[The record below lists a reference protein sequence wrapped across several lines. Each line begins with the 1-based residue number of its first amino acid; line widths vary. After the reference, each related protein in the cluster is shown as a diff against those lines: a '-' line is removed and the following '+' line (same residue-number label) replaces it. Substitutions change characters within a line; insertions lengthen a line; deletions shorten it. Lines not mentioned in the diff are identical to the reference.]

1 MNDKVSFNRR
11 DFLKVSSAAGAGLL
25 ISIYLSGCSSGTTL
39 ESAQTSEPTPR
50 LPLEGPDSLK
60 PGVFVRI
67 GNDGSVTI
75 TIHRSEMGQ
84 GVRTALAMILA
95 EELDADWKAIH
106 VEQADADAS
115 FGDQITGGSVS
126 IMMCYGTLRTA
137 GAVARDMLVSAAA
150 QIWAIDKEKCLTENG
165 TVINPDTQEKLS
177 YGYLVPLA
185 ATLPVPND
193 FDMSVKKVEDF
204 RIIGTRVGRVDEP
217 DIIAGKAI
225 YGMDVSLPGM
235 LYAVVAHN
243 PVIGG
248 GIAAFDDA
256 KARAVPG
263 VRQVLQLESGVAVVA
278 GNTWS
283 ALQGRNALNLT
294 YDDGPNADYDS
305 AAEEAKLMENAAV
318 EAGPD
323 ELVAY
328 YVVPF
333 LSHAPMEPMNC
344 VADARADA
352 CEVWVSTQDPRDFKT
367 GASAAFKGDV
377 TLHVPLLGGG
387 FGRRLDIGPV
397 DYVAEAVQ
405 LSKAVGAPVK
415 LFWTRDEDIQHEYYH
430 PLSVTRVSA
439 GLDDIGTLKTN
450 RYTAG
455 GTIPTG
461 PWRSVTNVQEAFARE
476 CFLDEYATATKQDP
490 IELRRK
496 ILNDRNQA
504 VLDLVAEKAGW
515 GTPLP
520 EGRARGVALHSTWDA
535 TPVAQV
541 AEVSVAEDGQVRV
554 HRVVCAVDC
563 GIAINP
569 SMIEAQMEGGVVFGL
584 TAALKASVS
593 FKRGRA
599 QETNF
604 NSYPLLRM
612 DETPVVEVH
621 IVPST
626 NLPSGIGEMS
636 NPVIMP
642 AVANAIFAAT
652 GKRVR
657 RVPIRA
663 EDLLAA

>member
-1 MNDKVSFNRR
+1 
-11 DFLKVSSAAGAGLL
+11 
-25 ISIYLSGCSSGTTL
+25 
-39 ESAQTSEPTPR
+39 
-50 LPLEGPDSLK
+50 
-60 PGVFVRI
+60 
-67 GNDGSVTI
+67 
-75 TIHRSEMGQ
+75 
-84 GVRTALAMILA
+84 
-95 EELDADWKAIH
+95 
-106 VEQADADAS
+106 
-115 FGDQITGGSVS
+115 
-126 IMMCYGTLRTA
+126 MCYDTLRSA
-137 GAVARDMLVSAAA
+137 GAVARDLLVSAAA
-150 QIWAIDKEKCLTENG
+150 QIWAIDKGKCITENG
-165 TVINPDTQEKLS
+165 TVINPATQEKLS
-177 YGYLVPLA
+177 YGYLAPLA
-185 ATLPVPND
+185 ATLPVPHD
-193 FDMSVKKVEDF
+193 FDVPVKRVEDF
-204 RIIGTRVGRVDEP
+204 RVIGTRVGRVDEP
-217 DIIAGKAI
+217 DIITGKAR

-243 PVIGG
+243 AVVGG

-256 KARAVPG
+256 RARVLPG

-278 GNTWS
+278 ENTWS
-283 ALQGRNALNLT
+283 ALQGRDALNLT
-294 YDDGPNADYDS
+294 YDDGPNAGYDS
-305 AAEEAKLMENAAV
+305 AAEEAELIGKAAV

-323 ELVAY
+323 ELVANY
-328 YVVPF
+328 TVPF

-352 CEVWVSTQDPRDFKT
+352 CEVWVSTQHPKGFKT
-367 GASAAFKGDV
+367 AASAAFKGDV
-377 TLHVPLLGGG
+377 TVHVPLLGGG

-430 PLSVTRVSA
+430 PLSITRVRA
-439 GLDDIGTLKTN
+439 RLDDIGTLETT
-450 RYTAG
+450 RYTTS
-455 GTIPTG
+455 GTIPIG
-461 PWRSVTNVQEAFARE
+461 PWRSVENVQEAFARE
-476 CFLDEYATATKQDP
+476 CFLDEYAFATRQDP

-496 ILNDRNQA
+496 ILNDREQA
-504 VLDLVAEKAGW
+504 VLDLAAQKAGW

-520 EGRARGVALHSTWDA
+520 EGRARGVAFNSTWNV

-541 AEVSVAEDGQVRV
+541 VEVSVDENGHVRV

-563 GIAINP
+563 GVAINP
-569 SMIEAQMEGGVVFGL
+569 SMIEAQMEGGIVFGL
-584 TAALKASVS
+584 TAALKASIN

-612 DETPVVEVH
+612 DETPFVEVH

-626 NLPSGIGEMS
+626 NHPSGVGEMS

-663 EDLLAA
+663 EDLLAG

>member
-1 MNDKVSFNRR
+1 MIDKISINRR

-25 ISIYLSGCSSGTTL
+25 ISLYISGCGDKTTF
-39 ESAQTSEPTPR
+39 EAEPTAESTPR
-50 LPLEGPDSLK
+50 PPLEGPDALK
-60 PGVFVRI
+60 PGLFVRI
-67 GNDGSVTI
+67 ERDESVTI

-95 EELDADWKAIH
+95 EELDADWKTIR
-106 VEQADADAS
+106 VEQADADPS
-115 FGDQITGGSVS
+115 FGDQLTGGSLS
-126 IMMCYGTLRTA
+126 IMMCYESLRTA
-137 GAVARDMLVSAAA
+137 GAVARDMLVAAA
-150 QIWAIDKEKCLTENG
+150 ARIWAIDKGKCLTENG
-165 TVINPDTQEKLS
+165 AVLNPDTGEVLS

-185 ATLPVPND
+185 ASLPVPNG
-193 FDMSVKKVEDF
+193 FDLPVKEVEDF
-204 RIIGTRVGRVDEP
+204 RVIGTRVGLVDEP
-217 DIIAGKAI
+217 DIVTGRAR
-225 YGMDVSLPGM
+225 YGMDVSLPDM

-243 PVIGG
+243 PVVGG
-248 GIAAFDDA
+248 RIASFDDTE
-256 KARAVPG
+256 ARAVPG
-263 VRQVLQLESGVAVVA
+263 VRQVLQLDSGVAVVA
-278 GNTWS
+278 ENTWS

-294 YDDGPNADYDS
+294 YDDGRNADYDS
-305 AAEEAKLMENAAV
+305 TTEEAELMGNAAV

-328 YVVPF
+328 YTVPF

-344 VADARADA
+344 VADARGEA
-352 CEVWVSTQDPRDFKT
+352 CEVWVSTQDPRDFKL

-405 LSKAVGAPVK
+405 LSKAVAAPVK
-415 LFWTRDEDIQHEYYH
+415 LFWTREEDIQHEYYH

-439 GLDDIGTLKTN
+439 RLDDIRTLKTKSS
-450 RYTAG
+450 TAYK
-455 GTIPTG
+455 TIPSG
-461 PWRSVTNVQEAFARE
+461 PWRSVTNVPEAFAHE
-476 CFLDEYATATKQDP
+476 CFLDEYAIVTSQDP

-496 ILNDRNQA
+496 ILNDRELA
-504 VLDLVAEKAGW
+504 VLELAAEKAGW

-520 EGRARGVALHSTWDA
+520 TDHARGVAIHSTWGV

-541 AEVSVAEDGQVRV
+541 AEVSVDERGRVRV
-554 HRVVCAVDC
+554 HRVVCALDC

-569 SMIEAQMEGGVVFGL
+569 SMIEAQMEGGIVFGL
-584 TAALKASVS
+584 TAALKALTS
-593 FKRGRA
+593 FKGGRA

-612 DETPVVEVH
+612 DETPLVEVY
-621 IVPST
+621 ILPST
-626 NLPSGIGEMS
+626 RSPSGIGEMS

-657 RVPIRA
+657 RVPIKA
-663 EDLLAA
+663 EDLLSA

>member
-1 MNDKVSFNRR
+1 MMDKVSFHRR
-11 DFLKVSSAAGAGLL
+11 DFLKVSFVAGAGLL
-25 ISIYLSGCSSGTTL
+25 ISIYLPGCSSRTTFGP
-39 ESAQTSEPTPR
+39 EPTSVLTPR
-50 LPLEGPDSLK
+50 GPLEGPDSLK
-60 PGVFVRI
+60 PGLFVHI
-67 GNDGSVTI
+67 GRDERVTI

-115 FGDQITGGSVS
+115 FGDQLTGGSLS
-126 IMMCYGTLRTA
+126 IIMCFDILRRA

-150 QIWAIDKEKCLTENG
+150 QVWAIDKGKCVTGNG

-185 ATLPVPND
+185 ATLPVPKD
-193 FDMSVKKVEDF
+193 FDVPVKRVKDF
-204 RIIGTRVGRVDEP
+204 RVIGTRVGRIDEP
-217 DIIAGKAI
+217 DIITGKALF
-225 YGMDVSLPGM
+225 GMDVSLPGM
-235 LYAVVAHN
+235 LFAVVAHN
-243 PVIGG
+243 PVVGG

-256 KARAVPG
+256 EARAVPG

-278 GNTWS
+278 ENTWS
-283 ALQGRNALNLT
+283 ALQGRNALDLT

-305 AAEEAKLMENAAV
+305 AAEEAKLMGDAAV

-328 YVVPF
+328 YTVPF

-352 CEVWVSTQDPRDFKT
+352 CEVWVSTQDPKDFKSR
-367 GASAAFKGDV
+367 ASAAFKGDV
-377 TLHVPLLGGG
+377 TVHVPLLGGG

-405 LSKAVGAPVK
+405 LSKAVGAPIK
-415 LFWTRDEDIQHEYYH
+415 LFWTRDEDIQHEFYH

-439 GLDDIGTLKTN
+439 GLDDIGTLKTAC
-450 RYTAG
+450 YTAYR
-455 GTIPTG
+455 TIPFG
-461 PWRSVTNVQEAFARE
+461 PWRSVANVQEAFGRE
-476 CFLDEYATATKQDP
+476 CFLDEYAIATRQDP

-496 ILNDRNQA
+496 ILTGREQA
-504 VLDLVAEKAGW
+504 VLDLAAEKAGW
-515 GTPLP
+515 STPLP
-520 EGRARGVALHSTWDA
+520 EGRARGVAFHSTWNT

-541 AEVSVAEDGQVRV
+541 AEVSVDEDGHVRV

-563 GIAINP
+563 GVAINP
-569 SMIEAQMEGGVVFGL
+569 SMIEAQMEGGIVFGL
-584 TAALKASVS
+584 TAALKASIN

-612 DETPVVEVH
+612 DETPLVEVH

-626 NLPSGIGEMS
+626 KLPGGIGEMS

-657 RVPIRA
+657 RVPIRS
-663 EDLLAA
+663 EDLLSA

>member
-1 MNDKVSFNRR
+1 MKDKVSFNRR
-11 DFLKVSSAAGAGLL
+11 DFLKVSFAAGAELL
-25 ISIYLSGCSSGTTL
+25 ISIYLSGCGSRTTF
-39 ESAQTSEPTPR
+39 EAEPTSVSTLRP
-50 LPLEGPDSLK
+50 PFEGPDPLK
-60 PGVFVRI
+60 PSLFVRI
-67 GNDGSVTI
+67 GRDESVTI

-95 EELDADWKAIH
+95 EELDADWKTIH
-106 VEQADADAS
+106 IEQADADRS
-115 FGDQITGGSVS
+115 FGDQLTGGSLS
-126 IMMCYGTLRTA
+126 ILTCYDIMRKA

-150 QIWAIDKEKCLTENG
+150 QIWAIDKGKCITENG

-185 ATLPVPND
+185 ATLPVPHD
-193 FDMSVKKVEDF
+193 FDVPVKRVEDF
-204 RIIGTRVGRVDEP
+204 RVIGTRVGRVDEP
-217 DIIAGKAI
+217 DIITGKAL

-243 PVIGG
+243 PVVGG
-248 GIAAFDDA
+248 GIAAFDDT
-256 KARAVPG
+256 KARVVPG
-263 VRQVLQLESGVAVVA
+263 VRQVLQLDSGVAVVA
-278 GNTWS
+278 ENTWS

-294 YDDGPNADYDS
+294 YDDGLNADYDS
-305 AAEEAKLMENAAV
+305 AAEEAELMGKASV

-323 ELVAY
+323 ELVACY
-328 YVVPF
+328 TVPF

-352 CEVWVSTQDPRDFKT
+352 CEVWVSTQDPRDFKM

-405 LSKAVGAPVK
+405 LSKTVGAPVK
-415 LFWTRDEDIQHEYYH
+415 LFWTRDEDIQHEFYH
-430 PLSVTRVSA
+430 PLSITRVRA
-439 GLDDIGTLKTN
+439 KLDDIGTLETTC
-450 RYTAG
+450 YTAS
-455 GTIPTG
+455 GTIPFG

-476 CFLDEYATATKQDP
+476 CFLDEYAIATKQDP

-496 ILNDRNQA
+496 ILNDREQA
-504 VLDLVAEKAGW
+504 VLDLAAQKAGW

-520 EGRARGVALHSTWDA
+520 EGRARGLAFHSTWNA

-541 AEVSVAEDGQVRV
+541 AEVSVDGNGHVRV

-563 GIAINP
+563 GVAINP
-569 SMIEAQMEGGVVFGL
+569 SMIEAQMEGGIVFGL
-584 TAALKASVS
+584 TAALKASIN

-612 DETPVVEVH
+612 DETPLVEVH

-626 NLPSGIGEMS
+626 NLPGGVGEMS

-642 AVANAIFAAT
+642 AVANAIFATT

-663 EDLLAA
+663 EDLLVG